1 MLCSKQIINGRQTKK
16 EDMTTQEICVLI
28 ISGVA
33 AATDVKTQRIPN
45 ILPAAGMIAGIIYSA
60 AGGMETLIDGI
71 WGGAIPLML
80 LAVFFIFRM
89 IGAGDIKLLMT
100 LGIWLG
106 GRKSLKLLLY
116 TFITAAVFAL
126 IRIMASGGLAGRM
139 KYLKAY
145 IRSFLCGG
153 MRGDYIKNSK
163 KEALICLAVPVFIA
177 VLIGILGD
185 LL

>member
-1 MLCSKQIINGRQTKK
+1 MLCSKQIINDRQTKK

-33 AATDVKTQRIPN
+33 AASDVKTQRIPN
-45 ILPAAGMIAGIIYSA
+45 ILPAAGMLAGIIYSA

-126 IRIMASGGLAGRM
+126 IRIMASGGLASGAF
-139 KYLKAY
+139 YAAA
-145 IRSFLCGG
+145 C
-153 MRGDYIKNSK
+153 
-163 KEALICLAVPVFIA
+163 V
-177 VLIGILGD
+177 GII
-185 LL
+185 